1 MSDQVD
7 AASRRRGAETRA
19 RAQQVALRLFTE
31 QGYEATSLR
40 QIAEELGINKASLY
54 YHFDGKEAIVQSL
67 LEQRGDEVEELVDWV
82 RAQPPAPALIGA
94 AVSRW
99 VEAFTEDKLRGIRFL
114 SANPLL
120 FASLS
125 RSGEA
130 RVGTGLST
138 LADTLADLLPDATP
152 DRVVLLRMALTSI
165 NAAVQAAAGTSAD
178 DAAIRTAARRAAA
191 VLVADLLLGRT
202 QDESG
207 SLAETS
213 YLLRSTENARRLLSA
228 LDSARSGDVQER
240 GLIEP

>member
-7 AASRRRGAETRA
+7 ATSRRRGAETRA

-31 QGYEATSLR
+31 RGYEATSLR

-54 YHFDGKEAIVQSL
+54 YHFDGKEAIVQSIL
-67 LEQRGDEVEELVDWV
+67 DQRGDEVEELVDWV
-82 RAQPPAPALIGA
+82 RVQPPSPALIGA
-94 AVSRW
+94 AVTRW
-99 VEAFTEDKLRGIRFL
+99 VESFTEDKLRGIRFL

-120 FASLS
+120 LASLS

-138 LADTLADLLPDATP
+138 LADALADLLPDRRA
-152 DRVVLLRMALTSI
+152 DAVIQLRMALLSI
-165 NAAVQAAAGTSAD
+165 NAAVQAAAGTPAD
-178 DAAIRTAARRAAA
+178 DAAIMTAARRAAS
-191 VLVADLLLGRT
+191 VLVEDLLMDRT
-202 QDESG
+202 QDESD
-207 SLAETS
+207 SVAETS
-213 YLLRSTENARRLLSA
+213 YLLRSPENARRLLNA

>member
-82 RAQPPAPALIGA
+82 RAQPPSRALIGA

-99 VEAFTEDKLRGIRFL
+99 VESFTEDKLRGIRFL

-120 FASLS
+120 LAGLS

-178 DAAIRTAARRAAA
+178 DAAIMAAARRAAA
-191 VLVADLLLGRT
+191 VLVADLL
-202 QDESG
+202 SG
-207 SLAETS
+207 S
-213 YLLRSTENARRLLSA
+213 
-228 LDSARSGDVQER
+228 
-240 GLIEP
+240 